1 MLANIISKE
10 KRVSSHPELV
20 FRRKALSRKQKL
32 VVIVTM
38 NIVLFI
44 VLVIA
49 VNNLDYILFDQYS
62 GEPRHKSG
70 RILGL
75 LVVGL
80 PIMLA
85 VSIMIGVSKEKS
97 MHIAKEGLVF
107 DAPNPFSKPIP
118 WSRIKSVDCSLP
130 KSITFNMH
138 ESSEYDGFT
147 IKLSDYKISESD
159 VPKLVKAV
167 NDAIFRSNVN

>member
-1 MLANIISKE
+1 MLANTRSKE
-10 KRVSSHPELV
+10 KRVSSHLEFV
-20 FRRKALSRKQKL
+20 FRRKALSKKQKL

-38 NIVLFI
+38 NIVLLI

-62 GEPRHKSG
+62 GEPRHQSG

-75 LVVGL
+75 LAMGL
-80 PIMLA
+80 PIMLVA
-85 VSIMIGVSKEKS
+85 SIMIGVSKEKS
-97 MHIAKEGLVF
+97 IHIAKEGLAF
-107 DAPNPFSKPIP
+107 DAPNPFSNPIP
-118 WSRIKSVDCSLP
+118 WSAIKSVDCSSP

-138 ESSEYDGFT
+138 ESSEYGDFT

-167 NDAIFRSNVN
+167 NDAIFRGNVN